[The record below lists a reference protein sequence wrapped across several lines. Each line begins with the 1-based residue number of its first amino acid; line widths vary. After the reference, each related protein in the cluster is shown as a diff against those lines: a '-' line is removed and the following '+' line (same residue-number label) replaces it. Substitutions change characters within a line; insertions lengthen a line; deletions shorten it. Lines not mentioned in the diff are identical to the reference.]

1 MKKIIYLNSKSESKD
16 FSEYVAKLQAEG
28 CKAVDSAFIKIYD
41 VPVWILA
48 GADTKSE
55 AKSDAESMKHQLIND
70 KFALDMFNSGE
81 WPEEQKKGDAMKA
94 AIEAQNRI
102 NEATGKSPG

>member
-1 MKKIIYLNSKSESKD
+1 MKKIIFLNTKSESKD
-16 FSEYVAKLQAEG
+16 FGEYVAQLQREG
-28 CKAVDSAFIKIYD
+28 CKAVDSAFIKLND

-55 AKSDAESMKHQLIND
+55 AKSDAEAMKHQLIND
-70 KFALDMFNSGE
+70 QCALDLLNSGE
-81 WPEEQKKGDAMKA
+81 WPEEQKKGEAMKA

-102 NEATGKSPG
+102 NEATGKAP